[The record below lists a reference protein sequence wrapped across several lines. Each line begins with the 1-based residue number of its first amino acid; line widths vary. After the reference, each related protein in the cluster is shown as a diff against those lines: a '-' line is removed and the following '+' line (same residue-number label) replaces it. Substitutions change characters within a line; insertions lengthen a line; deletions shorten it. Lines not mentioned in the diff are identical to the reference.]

1 MHVVT
6 NASVEHFSVFHITL
20 VKSSSNLW
28 TQRNICYLKS
38 QELIQSTIPA
48 VMADA
53 DALWLC
59 HDDTDEKKREGKKEE
74 SGYAHYI
81 NPSVS
86 NTKCKLNFSLFTG
99 KRQMIL
105 LKGA

>member
-1 MHVVT
+1 MQRWP
-6 NASVEHFSVFHITL
+6 ASVEHFSVFHITL

-38 QELIQSTIPA
+38 QELIQSTVPA

-59 HDDTDEKKREGKKEE
+59 HDDTDEKKRGEE
-74 SGYAHYI
+74 RRIRICTLYKPFGE
-81 NPSVS
+81 
-86 NTKCKLNFSLFTG
+86 
-99 KRQMIL
+99 
-105 LKGA
+105 